1 MMNVEDDSMKNMV
14 RMCRLTLAPIPA
26 LGNDVQITKDAEI
39 LDKEKMA
46 RGMEITMLTTSTS
59 SHRILGVEDRLSY
72 RFWARDGEE
81 DSDEDSEGGQEQDE
95 DDSSMQ
101 TLNSPEFCRVAM
113 EVGFTESELLQAE
126 EEVKISPNS
135 KKYVALEGSLASRVI
150 KDIIS
155 NKKVKP
161 WSGPLPPPRISPRR
175 TIGDAIAMAQ
185 VRTNPQNR
193 QFISDSFKQRN
204 KPSFS
209 RSLSSAMS
217 MGSHQS
223 NHVRLSLSH
232 APSTTVG
239 KEADHGSE
247 KRITVGFG
255 VSKFDYEFKS
265 KWAN

>member
-1 MMNVEDDSMKNMV
+1 MIHFFRLCRIGHFLQDVLFYLEHLTVLNCAARVTLRGRSDDGHHTRAELKHLQLAMMNVEDDSMKNMV
-14 RMCRLTLAPIPA
+14 RICRLTLAPIPA
-26 LGNDVQITKDAEI
+26 LGNDVQITKDAEAEWI

-46 RGMEITMLTTSTS
+46 RGMEIAMPTTSTS

-101 TLNSPEFCRVAM
+101 TLNSPEFCWVAM

-135 KKYVALEGSLASRVI
+135 KKYIALEGSLASRVI

-175 TIGDAIAMAQ
+175 TIGDAIAMAH

-193 QFISDSFKQRN
+193 QFIPDSFKQ
-204 KPSFS
+204 
-209 RSLSSAMS
+209 
-217 MGSHQS
+217 
-223 NHVRLSLSH
+223 
-232 APSTTVG
+232 
-239 KEADHGSE
+239 
-247 KRITVGFG
+247 
-255 VSKFDYEFKS
+255 
-265 KWAN
+265 